1 MAIDHMKRREIK
13 KAAEAL
19 LQERHGKENGLAVT
33 GQQALDAVSLAL
45 GGYAPYGQEPR
56 EVPEDEALAAL
67 TQIEEARE
75 RLDRMELR
83 LITAARERGASWQKV
98 ADSLGLGTR
107 QSAET
112 RALRLERAV
121 QGYNIRGRDV
131 GSQRLDNARQRAAD
145 AWCEEHA
152 DRIRNVCE
160 RLVDSSE
167 AWGKTVSDNPTAQS
181 YFHLMGA
188 HLASDAAAKTLYDA
202 MESLRY
208 TLSPYSEKTAP
219 VPTGK
224 QADAATTA
232 RTDML
237 ELVAE
242 CETVR
247 HQVRRARSGGRP

>member
-1 MAIDHMKRREIK
+1 MVMDHMKRYEIK
-13 KAAEAL
+13 KAAVAL
-19 LQERHGKENGLAVT
+19 LQERYGKPDRPRVT
-33 GQQALDAVSLAL
+33 GQQVLDAVLLAV

-56 EVPEDEALAAL
+56 EVPEEEALAAL

-75 RLDRMELR
+75 HMDRTELR

-121 QGYNIRGRDV
+121 QGYNSRGRDV
-131 GSQRLDNARQRAAD
+131 GSQRLDKARKRAAD

-152 DRIRNVCE
+152 DRIRGVCE

-167 AWGKTVSDNPTAQS
+167 AWGKTVSADLTAQS
-181 YFHLMGA
+181 HFHSMGA
-188 HLASDAAAKTLYDA
+188 RLASDATAVSLYDA
-202 MESLRY
+202 MTSLRFKLAPHGEE
-208 TLSPYSEKTAP
+208 TP

-224 QADAATTA
+224 QAKAATWA
-232 RTDML
+232 RIDML
-237 ELVAE
+237 ELEAE
-242 CETVR
+242 CDTVR